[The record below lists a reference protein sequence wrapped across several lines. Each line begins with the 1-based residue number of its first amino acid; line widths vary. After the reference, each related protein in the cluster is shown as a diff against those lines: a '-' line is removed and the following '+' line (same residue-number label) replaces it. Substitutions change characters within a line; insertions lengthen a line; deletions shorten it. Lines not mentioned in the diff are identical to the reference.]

1 MRPRGPFRSKHERTT
16 ASAIVTFWCIET
28 DPGGAPTIRPIWSPT
43 VSGSSHQPSSH
54 ARTPRVFQARAY
66 SSTRSSAAAGIA
78 PSEWLIRYV
87 VSARIGNRSRYSCSS
102 ATAREYRDGPARA
115 LVPQTGELE
124 GESPLGVIQA
134 IPAPNTV
141 VARTD
146 LRRGEN
152 EGSNLRNDD
161 GVRGEARGSGL
172 WGTRRGGRG
181 TSEGRNQA
189 LRRGL
194 LALLVLALA
203 APLAASAGS

>member
-1 MRPRGPFRSKHERTT
+1 MTT
-16 ASAIVTFWCIET
+16 ASAIVTFWCIDTE
-28 DPGGAPTIRPIWSPT
+28 PGRAPIRRAIWSPT
-43 VSGSSHQPSSH
+43 VSDISHQPSSQ

-102 ATAREYRDGPARA
+102 ATAREYRDGPARDGPARA

-146 LRRGEN
+146 LRPGETRGATC
-152 EGSNLRNDD
+152 GTTT
-161 GVRGEARGSGL
+161 VCEARP
-172 WGTRRGGRG
+172 
-181 TSEGRNQA
+181 A
-189 LRRGL
+189 
-194 LALLVLALA
+194 
-203 APLAASAGS
+203 